1 MAYGSAAAWHL
12 GFRQAAGL
20 TGISHFERHDALFG
34 AVRTVLHARRSA
46 GIHALLE
53 ELIAIPLTSFE
64 DVNFFPEVVHERLRA
79 GASGIDL
86 QHPGDKH
93 ALGIFGEDF

>member
-1 MAYGSAAAWHL
+1 
-12 GFRQAAGL
+12 
-20 TGISHFERHDALFG
+20 
-34 AVRTVLHARRSA
+34 
-46 GIHALLE
+46 
-53 ELIAIPLTSFE
+53 
-64 DVNFFPEVVHERLRA
+64 VHERLRA